1 MDDVLELR
9 PAVAAEAAEISML
22 LARAWRENYAEF
34 LGGYRT
40 ERLIAR
46 YCTVERISAEIGA
59 TGAGDGWLGWVIA
72 RADGELAGAG
82 AGGIT
87 TVGSG
92 EVYTLCTSGKHG
104 HLDVGG
110 ALMRAVT
117 RQQLE
122 RGAEQQWVAVYGEN
136 DPMYPFFVSHGFAPE
151 QAAAPAAEEEDGP
164 GLLRLHRTVR
174 DTAGSRT

>member
-1 MDDVLELR
+1 MDDMLELR

-46 YCTVERISAEIGA
+46 YCAVERISAEIGA
-59 TGAGDGWLGWVIA
+59 TGAGDGWLGWLIA
-72 RADGELAGAG
+72 RTEGELAGAG

-92 EVYTLCTSGKHG
+92 EVYTLCTSPDHKE
-104 HLDVGG
+104 VGA
-110 ALMRAVT
+110 ALIDAVT
-117 RQQLE
+117 RQQRE
-122 RGAEQQWVAVYGEN
+122 RGAAEQWVAVYGPE
-136 DPMYPFFVSHGFAPE
+136 DPMYPFYAGQGFTPE
-151 QAAAPAAEEEDGP
+151 TVPAAATTDEDGGP
-164 GLLRLHRTVR
+164 AVLRLHRAV
-174 DTAGSRT
+174 